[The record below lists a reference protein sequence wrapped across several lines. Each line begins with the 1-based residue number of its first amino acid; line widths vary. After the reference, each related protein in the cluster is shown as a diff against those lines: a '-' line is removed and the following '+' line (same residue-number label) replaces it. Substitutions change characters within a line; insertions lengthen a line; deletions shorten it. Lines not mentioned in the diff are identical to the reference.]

1 MKDRLYNLDFRL
13 AKDTIDYV
21 NQSMTLHRIYDA
33 TVIFSLLSV
42 LRETLFGLLLF
53 IFYIKNLEEVHQKDY
68 HSTIL
73 FYLYCR
79 DILGIDDSLVA
90 SYTEWMDSLL
100 HYYHNLFHLWINLD
114 DNQ

>member
-13 AKDTIDYV
+13 AKDTIEYI
-21 NQSMTLHRIYDA
+21 NQSITLHRIYDT

-53 IFYIKNLEEVHQKDY
+53 IFYIKNLEEAHQKDY
-68 HSTIL
+68 YSNIL

-90 SYTEWMDSLL
+90 SYTEWMNSLL
-100 HYYHNLFHLWINLD
+100 DHYHNLFHLWINLD

>member
-79 DILGIDDSLVA
+79 DILGIDDSLIA

-114 DNQ
+114 NQ